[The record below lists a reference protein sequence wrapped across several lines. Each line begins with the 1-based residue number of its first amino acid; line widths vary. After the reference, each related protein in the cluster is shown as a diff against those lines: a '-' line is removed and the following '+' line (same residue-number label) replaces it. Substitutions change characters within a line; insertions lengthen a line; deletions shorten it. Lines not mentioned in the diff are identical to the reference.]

1 MTKTMTANVPVAM
14 RDPNATC
21 NRFVGDHERCGRPGI
36 VAYNVEGAR
45 GQQEVRCAEHGP
57 DPAGER
63 ADYADKMTDRLTEQ
77 KRCSACGG
85 VTITTVEGNDGMHF
99 TCRDE
104 ERNG

>member
-45 GQQEVRCAEHGP
+45 GQQASHQNALQVCHQNSSHAASH
-57 DPAGER
+57 GER
-63 ADYADKMTDRLTEQ
+63 
-77 KRCSACGG
+77 C
-85 VTITTVEGNDGMHF
+85 
-99 TCRDE
+99 
-104 ERNG
+104 